1 MIKSFY
7 KTHYYLIEPS
17 EGNSLGTNTD
27 LKAIAGLMTIFGYPN
42 LNWTV
47 NVGMGFYHWFLPY
60 GFYHIFTDLKISC
73 GFSGPH

>member
-27 LKAIAGLMTIFGYPN
+27 LKAIARMSNSWINDNFLISKF
-42 LNWTV
+42 NWTV

-60 GFYHIFTDLKISC
+60 GFYHIFTDLKIRS
-73 GFSGPH
+73 